1 MSGRRA
7 SLVVLMLL
15 IGLIVTGV
23 GLLVAPQP
31 AAAQCSGDQQS
42 ACCACH
48 AETHPV
54 ATEGEWHAE
63 HVGRDCCWYC
73 HGGNTQATDKDEA
86 HVGVV
91 LHPLEDA
98 YLSCHGCHPDDY
110 RERAAKFGVVLKVT
124 PGSSEPVTQSV
135 ALAAPAALA
144 EAEMTTQPV
153 NGAASGADASTW
165 GTLLLLVCAVGVG
178 VLLGMRLR
186 ASRA

>member
-7 SLVVLMLL
+7 SPVALMLL
-15 IGLIVTGV
+15 IGLILTGV
-23 GLLVAPQP
+23 GLLIAPQS
-31 AAAQCSGDQQS
+31 AEAQCSGDQQS

-54 ATEGEWHAE
+54 ANQGEWHVE

-91 LHPLEDA
+91 RQPLDDA
-98 YLSCHGCHPDDY
+98 YLSCHSCHPDDY
-110 RERAAKFGVVLKVT
+110 RDRAAKFAVVLMVT

-135 ALAAPAALA
+135 ALAVPAAPASAEVAGTPVTETPPEAGGNTAL
-144 EAEMTTQPV
+144 M
-153 NGAASGADASTW
+153 
-165 GTLLLLVCAVGVG
+165 LLLLVCAVGVG
-178 VLLGMRLR
+178 ILLGARWRLHR
-186 ASRA
+186 A